1 MNNTRRVFLLYSGLG
16 ATTFALSSRAHAA
29 APLAVVVGLK
39 TSLVNISRAAL
50 KRLFLAETDNIS
62 GTVLVPFNMAGSA
75 PERAI
80 FLKAILAMSA
90 DQETK
95 YWIDRRIRGQS
106 GAPRSA
112 PNTETLLKVAAKFPK
127 AITYV
132 PAGAVKS
139 DVKVLRIDG
148 KLPSDPGYPLFG

>member
-16 ATTFALSSRAHAA
+16 ATALALTPRAHAA
-29 APLAVVVGLK
+29 TPLAVVVGLG
-39 TSLVNISRAAL
+39 TSVDSISRAEL
-50 KRLFLAETDNIS
+50 KRLFLGETDNIS
-62 GTVLVPFNMAGSA
+62 GTVLVPFNMAGTA
-75 PERAI
+75 PERAV

-106 GAPRSA
+106 GAPKSA
-112 PNTETLLKVAAKFPK
+112 PNTDTLLKVAAKFPK

-132 PAGAVKS
+132 PAGAVKP

-148 KLPSDPGYPLFG
+148 KLPSDPGYPLVG